1 VAQIAASIAEFGFN
15 ATLLVDSGAG
25 IIAGHV
31 DPAGVQWTTVFAS
44 VFYNRAIE
52 QRNVCATEK
61 SSG

>member
-1 VAQIAASIAEFGFN
+1 MDKA
-15 ATLLVDSGAG
+15 
-25 IIAGHV
+25 V
-31 DPAGVQWTTVFAS
+31 DPVVVQWTTVFAS